1 MTRHPVGDFKR
12 VADDGFFVDFSSIWV
27 DLGDLTKWVL
37 VNGRYPKPGG
47 YKGTKYQM
55 GLMGLT
61 NTRYPNSERILDG
74 YFDMSIFLRFQ
85 CGYLYLSC
93 FAI

>member
-1 MTRHPVGDFKR
+1 MAGTQNQVGR
-12 VADDGFFVDFSSIWV
+12 
-27 DLGDLTKWVL
+27 
-37 VNGRYPKPGG
+37 
-47 YKGTKYQM
+47 KYQM

-61 NTRYPNSERILDG
+61 NTRYPNSDTILDG